1 MSLLLDLR
9 LYADTYSWLH
19 NMQLMMSVTGGESSI
34 LLSKNIIDEVIMT
47 VTANTTWR
55 SACLVLVLD
64 VRTLIT

>member
-55 SACLVLVLD
+55 SACLELVLD